1 MIKIISSKELE
12 NGGYEMILMLTLFHV
27 EPTTIFKIIRNSS
40 KYEVENEARN
50 ERSQVVV
57 SAVGK
62 YISLEESNGL
72 TKDLLETEAIDRLT
86 KLYNHMQDN
95 RYNIESH
102 CQMMLKMKPIFKRI
116 ARPGNQYIY
125 FNVIMQMAEEQ
136 LEYEKSKET
145 I

>member
-1 MIKIISSKELE
+1 MIKIIKQGEID

-27 EPTTIFKIIRNSS
+27 EPTTIFKVIRNSTE
-40 KYEVENEARN
+40 YEVQNEARN
-50 ERSQVVV
+50 ERSQVIV

-62 YISLEESNGL
+62 YISLEDSNGL
-72 TKDLLETEAIDRLT
+72 TKDLLEFEAIDRLT

-95 RYNIESH
+95 RYNIKSH
-102 CQMMLKMKPIFKRI
+102 CEMIIKMEPIFKRI

-125 FNVIMQMAEEQ
+125 FNVLMQMVREQ
-136 LEYEKSKET
+136 LEYEKSKEA